1 MFSDRVASMFSVIE
15 LFFGIGEDNF
25 GRGKNGGLS
34 IYNYRSD
41 YWPRARGTFVP
52 NWRVY
57 ASICGLSLP
66 PNQLMEFK
74 SVGVSKHLLGDGKPV
89 GVFRYRHPLHHAR
102 GVSATLRR
110 GQAGHECCAQETR
123 HSGRPLQGSKYST
136 DMILN
141 IILNPSGEHCRVQ
154 CRFHPDHLRTTPHNT
169 EPTPHLSTGAKSLI
183 TPQLIFYL
191 FRLEP
196 FSWSWVGPMA

>member
-1 MFSDRVASMFSVIE
+1 MFSVIE

-25 GRGKNGGLS
+25 GRGKMGGLY

-74 SVGVSKHLLGDGKPV
+74 SVGVSKHLLGDGKPA
-89 GVFRYRHPLHHAR
+89 GVLRYRHPLHHAR
-102 GVSATLRR
+102 GVSAALRW
-110 GQAGHECCAQETR
+110 GQAGHERCAQETR

-141 IILNPSGEHCRVQ
+141 ITLVAGAWTEREKMYHGGSFLKLADDDMDIQNPEAQNRELGG
-154 CRFHPDHLRTTPHNT
+154 F
-169 EPTPHLSTGAKSLI
+169 
-183 TPQLIFYL
+183 
-191 FRLEP
+191 
-196 FSWSWVGPMA
+196 